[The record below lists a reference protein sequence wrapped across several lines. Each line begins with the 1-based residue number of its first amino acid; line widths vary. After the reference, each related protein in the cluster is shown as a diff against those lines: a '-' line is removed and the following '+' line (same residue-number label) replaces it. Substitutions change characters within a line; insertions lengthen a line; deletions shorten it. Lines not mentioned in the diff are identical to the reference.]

1 MTNPR
6 IARSLVVMVFGT
18 FFGILCSTLMN
29 TGLPQLMAV
38 FHVTEAQVQWVTN
51 GYMLVNALMIPVSA
65 FLIKRFSFRHLFLI
79 ATTIFLL
86 GTLLGAMGTQFIV
99 IILAR
104 MVQAVGAGMMM
115 PLVNVLAIRYAKPAQ
130 KGAIMGII
138 GLAFNFSPI
147 IGPTVSG
154 IILDYLSWR
163 YLFIVIIP
171 FIIITLIASIF
182 ILPNIAHNELPSF
195 DLRGFILIS
204 IGLWSLLMGLSSISS
219 AHFWSLQVAGLITLG
234 LIFTAIFYR
243 TQQHREQPLI
253 NLNVFNHRQFVVATT
268 INTLITATMYGN
280 AILLPLLIQTIQH
293 RSALVSGL
301 VILPGAVLTGT
312 LSRLSG
318 RLYDRLDVRKLVYT
332 GLIIDCTGTLLQ
344 ALIGTNST
352 PIVLAIFQTVRQLG
366 LVTMLIP
373 LQTHALGLLPYNMVP
388 DGVATFNTI
397 RQVAASFGTA
407 MIVAVVANVNQHWA
421 QQAGFYGIEA
431 GFLVCLSL
439 LVISLIV
446 ARFLTRQPQ
455 TPTNVSAS

>member
-6 IARSLVVMVFGT
+6 ITRSLIVMVFGT

-29 TGLPQLMAV
+29 TALPQLMTV
-38 FHVTEAQVQWVTN
+38 FNVTEAQVQWVTN

-86 GTLLGAMGTQFIV
+86 GTTLGATGTYFIV
-99 IILAR
+99 VIIAR
-104 MVQAVGAGMMM
+104 MIQAIGAGMMM
-115 PLVNVLAIRYAKPAQ
+115 PLVNVLAIRYAQPEK

-147 IGPTVSG
+147 IGPTISG

-163 YLFIVIIP
+163 YLFIIIIP
-171 FIIITLIASIF
+171 LIALTLLAAWF

-195 DLRGFILIS
+195 DLRGLIIIS
-204 IGLWSLLMGLSSISS
+204 IGLWSLLMGLSSISA
-219 AHFWSLQVAGLITLG
+219 AHFWSWRVAGLIAVG
-234 LIFTAIFYR
+234 LIFTIIFIGSQR
-243 TQQHREQPLI
+243 NHTDPLI
-253 NLNVFNHRQFVVATT
+253 NLHVFRHKQFVVATT

-280 AILLPLLIQTIQH
+280 TILLPLLIQTIQH

-301 VILPGAVLTGT
+301 VVLPGALLTGT

-318 RLYDRLDVRKLVYT
+318 RLYDRLDVRWLVYT
-332 GLIIDCTGTLLQ
+332 GLTIDCLGTLLQ

-352 PIVLAIFQTVRQLG
+352 PVVLAIFQTVRQFG

-373 LQTHALGLLPYNMVP
+373 LQTHALGLLPYDIVP

-407 MIVAVVANVNQHWA
+407 LIVAVVANVNQHWT
-421 QQAGFYGIEA
+421 QQAGFYGITA

-439 LVISLIV
+439 LLV
-446 ARFLTRQPQ
+446 ALVVAKALTKQK
-455 TPTNVSAS
+455 PTTSQS

>member
-6 IARSLVVMVFGT
+6 IARSLIVMVFGT

-29 TGLPQLMAV
+29 TALPQLMTV
-38 FHVTEAQVQWVTN
+38 FHVSEAQVQWVTN

-65 FLIKRFSFRHLFLI
+65 FLIRRFAFRHLFII
-79 ATTIFLL
+79 ATSIFLL
-86 GTLLGAMGTQFIV
+86 GTLLGAIGTQFI
-99 IILAR
+99 IIIVAR
-104 MVQAVGAGMMM
+104 MVQAIGAGMMM
-115 PLVNVLAIRYAKPAQ
+115 PLVNVLAIRYAQPAK

-147 IGPTVSG
+147 IGPTISG
-154 IILDYLSWR
+154 VILDYLSWR

-171 FIIITLIASIF
+171 FIIMTLIAAIL
-182 ILPNIAHNELPSF
+182 ILPNLAHNERPTF

-204 IGLWSLLMGLSSISS
+204 LGLWSLLMGLSSVSS
-219 AHFWSLQVAGLITLG
+219 ASFFSWNVAGLIALG
-234 LIFTAIFYR
+234 LILVAGFYR
-243 TQQHREQPLI
+243 FQRHQTQPLI
-253 NLNVFNHRQFVVATT
+253 NLHVFEHRQFVVATT

-301 VILPGAVLTGT
+301 VILPGAILTGT

-318 RLYDRLDVRKLVYT
+318 RLYDRLDVRLLVFV
-332 GLIIDCTGTLLQ
+332 GLAIDCTGTLLQ

-373 LQTHALGLLPYNMVP
+373 LQTHALGLLPYSMVP

-407 MIVAVVANVNQHWA
+407 LIVAVVANVNQHWS
-421 QQAGFYGIEA
+421 QAGYLGIEA
-431 GFLVCLSL
+431 GFIVCLSL
-439 LVISLIV
+439 LVISFLV
-446 ARFLTRQPQ
+446 ARKLSRQKSTTV
-455 TPTNVSAS
+455 TPHAS

>member
-6 IARSLVVMVFGT
+6 IARSLIVMVFGT

-29 TGLPQLMAV
+29 TALPQLMTV
-38 FHVTEAQVQWVTN
+38 FNVTEAQVQWITN

-65 FLIKRFSFRHLFLI
+65 YLIRRFSFRHLFIL
-79 ATTIFLL
+79 ATAIFLL
-86 GTLLGAMGTQFIV
+86 GTALGAVGTQFFVV
-99 IILAR
+99 IIAR

-115 PLVNVLAIRYAKPAQ
+115 PLVNVLAIRYAQPDK

-154 IILDYLSWR
+154 VILDYLSWR

-171 FIIITLIASIF
+171 FIIITLIASIA
-182 ILPNIAHNELPSF
+182 ILPNIAHNELPTF
-195 DLRGFILIS
+195 DTRGFILIS

-219 AHFWSLQVAGLITLG
+219 ANFLSWRVGGLIILG
-234 LIFTAIFYR
+234 LVFVVLFYLSQR
-243 TQQHREQPLI
+243 RQAQPLI
-253 NLNVFNHRQFVVATT
+253 NLHVFNHQQFVVATT

-301 VILPGAVLTGT
+301 VILPGAILTGT

-318 RLYDRLDVRKLVYT
+318 RLYDRLNVRILVFT
-332 GLIIDCTGTLLQ
+332 GLAIDCTGTLLQ

-407 MIVAVVANVNQHWA
+407 LIVAVVANVNQHWSG
-421 QQAGFYGIEA
+421 AGYLGIEA
-431 GFLVCLSL
+431 GFIVCLTL
-439 LVISLIV
+439 LLISLVV
-446 ARFLTRQPQ
+446 ARHLSKQKSLSVT
-455 TPTNVSAS
+455 T

>member
-6 IARSLVVMVFGT
+6 IARSLIVMVFGT

-29 TGLPQLMAV
+29 TGLPQLMTV

-65 FLIKRFSFRHLFLI
+65 FLIRRFSFRHLFI
-79 ATTIFLL
+79 VATVIFLI
-86 GTLLGAMGTQFIV
+86 GTILGATGTRFLVV
-99 IILAR
+99 IIAR
-104 MVQAVGAGMMM
+104 MVQAIGAGMMM
-115 PLVNVLAIRYAKPAQ
+115 PLVNVLAIRYAKPES

-154 IILDYLSWR
+154 VILDYLSWR
-163 YLFIVIIP
+163 FLFIIIIP

-219 AHFWSLQVAGLITLG
+219 ANFWSWQVAGLIIFG
-234 LIFTAIFYR
+234 LAFTFGFYR
-243 TQQHREQPLI
+243 SQLHRKQPLI
-253 NLNVFNHRQFVVATT
+253 NLHVFQHQQFVVATT

-301 VILPGAVLTGT
+301 VILPGAILTGT

-318 RLYDRLDVRKLVYT
+318 RLYDRLDVRILVFT
-332 GLIIDCTGTLLQ
+332 GLAIDCTGTLLQ

-352 PIVLAIFQTVRQLG
+352 PIVLAVFQTVRQLG

-373 LQTHALGLLPYNMVP
+373 LQTHALGLLPYDMVP

-407 MIVAVVANVNQHWA
+407 MIVAVVANVNQHWSG
-421 QQAGFYGIEA
+421 AGYLGIEA
-431 GFLVCLSL
+431 GFIVCLSL
-439 LVISLIV
+439 LIISILV
-446 ARFLTRQPQ
+446 ARHLSKQKSTTVTTQ
-455 TPTNVSAS
+455 